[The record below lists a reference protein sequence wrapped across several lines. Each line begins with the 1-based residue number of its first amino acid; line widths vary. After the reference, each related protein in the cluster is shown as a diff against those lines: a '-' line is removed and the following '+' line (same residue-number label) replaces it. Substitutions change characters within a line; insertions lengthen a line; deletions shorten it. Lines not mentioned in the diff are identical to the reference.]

1 MNPLERYPIPHN
13 QVAGRIIDDEA
24 VIVLSESGEVEV
36 LNAVGARIW
45 ELADGSRSL
54 AQIIEQIVREFD
66 VSLEQATTDVVE
78 FVGVLEREKV
88 VVLGDGPV

>member
-1 MNPLERYPIPHN
+1 MNPLERYPVPHN

-24 VIVLSESGEVEV
+24 VIVLSESGEVQV

-88 VVLGDGPV
+88 VVLGDKPV